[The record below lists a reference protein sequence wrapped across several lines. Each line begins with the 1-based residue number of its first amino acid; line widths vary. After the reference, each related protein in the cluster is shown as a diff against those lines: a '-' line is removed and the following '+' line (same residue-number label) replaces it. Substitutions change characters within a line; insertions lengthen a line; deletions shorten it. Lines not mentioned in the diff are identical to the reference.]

1 MVVDYLHSP
10 VRWLRWPFRAFSWLQ
25 NHFMIAVKI
34 SFEEEG
40 VEDMWVQPGFIQL
53 EFRHLISTPRLRSWS
68 SEDFL
73 FNGNLS
79 RHCSGL
85 HPKQNS
91 ALTLMSQAQ
100 LLT

>member
-1 MVVDYLHSP
+1 
-10 VRWLRWPFRAFSWLQ
+10 
-25 NHFMIAVKI
+25 MIAVKI

-79 RHCSGL
+79 RHCLGL